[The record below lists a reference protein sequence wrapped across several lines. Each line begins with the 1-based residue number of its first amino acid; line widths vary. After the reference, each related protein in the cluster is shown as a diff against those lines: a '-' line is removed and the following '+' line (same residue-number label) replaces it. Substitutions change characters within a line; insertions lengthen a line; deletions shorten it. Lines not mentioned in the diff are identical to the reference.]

1 MNDARKSVP
10 LSRVTLLAFVVLFS
24 LVGLRQAYADAEMS
38 ADVLDSDS
46 GGGSASGDEGDGLS
60 SSSESECDGSQEA
73 ARC

>member
-24 LVGLRQAYADAEMS
+24 LVGLQQAYADAEMS
-38 ADVLDSDS
+38 ADVLDSD
-46 GGGSASGDEGDGLS
+46 GGSASGDEGDGLS
-60 SSSESECDGSQEA
+60 SSSASECDGSQEA